1 MAGLPKLSLFNYQI
15 NFPCN
20 ESFFPYKIK
29 KKIGQNQETEQCNYF
44 CLCLNSSYNEFLKYK
59 LHFVKKLKIDH

>member
-29 KKIGQNQETEQCNYF
+29 KKIGQNQETEQCNYC
-44 CLCLNSSYNEFLKYK
+44 CLCLNNSY
-59 LHFVKKLKIDH
+59 H